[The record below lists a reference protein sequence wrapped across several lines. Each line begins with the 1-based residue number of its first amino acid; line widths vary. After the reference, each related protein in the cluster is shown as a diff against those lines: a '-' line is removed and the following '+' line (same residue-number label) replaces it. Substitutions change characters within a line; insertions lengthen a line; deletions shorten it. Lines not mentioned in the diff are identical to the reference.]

1 MTIEELQEKLLA
13 ETEKANAAAAE
24 AEALKKQVADS
35 EARITS
41 LQEHNQKL
49 FLKIT
54 TKTDDSK
61 SEQKLTIKELVEK
74 MKGDKK

>member
-61 SEQKLTIKELVEK
+61 SKQKLTIKELVEK